1 MSSIEKQEGFGL
13 ARLDTEPENVHEA
26 IDRIARIKAV
36 QGWLADAERITRS
49 WVSGKAEEIE
59 AMTGAAF
66 RAPVTGVGNAY
77 VSDPQPSVSVTDPY
91 QVGVTHDDNVRDIK
105 ETYVEMAAV
114 ELFMLA
120 YDRSNN
126 LGEVGDAAQTFREAI
141 STRSRR
147 YLPEDFAERKLA
159 EGDWTIAGDHVVN
172 TATGEIV
179 AGATVKP
186 AGRRTLTV
194 KIDPDYLKRLSRQF
208 MQQLGRGDDDA

>member
-1 MSSIEKQEGFGL
+1 MMNSIERQEGFGL

-36 QGWLADAERITRS
+36 QGWLADAERLTRS
-49 WVSGKAEEIE
+49 WVTVKADEIE

-77 VSDPQPSVSVTDPY
+77 VTDPQPSVIVTDPY
-91 QVGVTHDDNVRDIK
+91 QVSVKCDEFVRDVK
-105 ETYVEMAAV
+105 ETYVEPEALDMFVLTYDSGDVEQAARV
-114 ELFMLA
+114 
-120 YDRSNN
+120 
-126 LGEVGDAAQTFREAI
+126 FRNAI

-147 YLPEDFAERKLA
+147 YLPDDFAERRVA
-159 EGDWTIAGDHVVN
+159 DGDWTIAGDHVVD

-186 AGRRTLTV
+186 AGKRTLTV
-194 KIDPDYLKRLSRQF
+194 KIDADYLKRLSRQF

>member
-1 MSSIEKQEGFGL
+1 MMSSIEKQEGFGL

-66 RAPVTGVGNAY
+66 RAPVAGVGNAY

-91 QVGVTHDDNVRDIK
+91 QVGVTPEDNVRDVK
-105 ETYVEMAAV
+105 ETHVEV
-114 ELFMLA
+114 EALDMFMLT
-120 YDRSNN
+120 YDR
-126 LGEVGDAAQTFREAI
+126 GDIEQAARMLREAI

-159 EGDWTIAGDHVVN
+159 EGNWTIAGDHVVN